1 MVDRRVGCDG
11 QVIQVAA
18 ADGMAAT
25 VRTEVSAL
33 VVPRACAAIL
43 RNGQRCADS
52 ELLGDGEKNL
62 VAFVRETPQR
72 AQPSSQGNQVPQGEV
87 LWAFVREIHAAARWR
102 AGRIM
107 VGVRVVRLCRK
118 EMLKRPRQVN
128 LLQIALLQVRRVAGA
143 QNQHTR

>member
-1 MVDRRVGCDG
+1 
-11 QVIQVAA
+11 
-18 ADGMAAT
+18 
-25 VRTEVSAL
+25 
-33 VVPRACAAIL
+33 
-43 RNGQRCADS
+43 
-52 ELLGDGEKNL
+52 
-62 VAFVRETPQR
+62 
-72 AQPSSQGNQVPQGEV
+72 V